1 MATASKPYRRARV
14 VLDLHQ
20 PDQAELLAQW
30 QAAPRAQE
38 WLRRQI
44 IAGHARLKAGQALVE
59 RPQTRSRSRQRQIE
73 VRFDYRDAQENRLLA
88 DWAREGW
95 ASAWLREVLI
105 SGFVWLRD
113 PASASAPIPASPP
126 VVRQDPDPP
135 GQVAGAAGLDKQK
148 LQGLFRQ
155 G

>member
-1 MATASKPYRRARV
+1 MASSANPYRRARL

-44 IAGHARLKAGQALVE
+44 LAGHARLRAGQALA
-59 RPQTRSRSRQRQIE
+59 PCPPARSRSRQRQME

-95 ASAWLREVLI
+95 APDWLRAVLI
-105 SGFVWLRD
+105 SGFVWLRN
-113 PASASAPIPASPP
+113 PASPP
-126 VVRQDPDPP
+126 APP
-135 GQVAGAAGLDKQK
+135 PVPAPGARVTDAAPADAAGLDRQK